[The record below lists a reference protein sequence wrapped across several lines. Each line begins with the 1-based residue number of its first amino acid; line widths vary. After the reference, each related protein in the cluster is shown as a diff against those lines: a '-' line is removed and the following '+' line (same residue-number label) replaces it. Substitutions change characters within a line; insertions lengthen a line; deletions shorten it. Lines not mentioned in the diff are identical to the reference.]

1 MVLEWVGMI
10 FFLIGICLLWS
21 APERLLG
28 LQIIAC
34 VFAGSAA
41 ISLPAVG
48 GATVAPALATLLIL
62 MFCVI
67 KFGHL
72 NNLFSAMAPGQAGF
86 WLLLLLVWSVF
97 SAIVMPRV
105 FAGDITV
112 ISMNRASMIPG
123 QLIPL
128 EALKPGSGNITQT
141 AYIAGELFVFAVAL
155 IFLRLE
161 NGPNSATKAI
171 MWLAGLNLLAASIDL
186 FGYYSGLGNLL
197 EPLQTANYAFMPEAS
212 FGSIK
217 RINGTFPE
225 ASAFAGFTLPVF
237 AFCYVLY
244 REKLWPRISGT
255 LALGNLF
262 ALLLATSSA
271 GYGGLAVYGLLVLS
285 GSFMSGLRRGGKTHL
300 GHYLILIACGV
311 LAVATLLTL
320 MPTVRE
326 QAWSIIEDTLLYKS
340 ESSSAMERGEWN
352 QISWYAFLDTWGL
365 GAGLGSARASSL
377 PMVMVSNLGLPGS
390 LLFMAFLYRVLFGKL
405 PEALDHTHRSIVTA
419 ARHAV
424 AAALILASLVASVFD
439 LGVLFYILCAISCSP
454 ALLYR
459 PVRNT
464 APTLHHP
471 LTKRA
476 AA

>member
-1 MVLEWVGMI
+1 MVLEWIGMVFFIVGV
-10 FFLIGICLLWS
+10 CLLWS

-62 MFCVI
+62 MFCVL

-86 WLLLLLVWSVF
+86 WLLMVLVWSVF
-97 SAIVMPRV
+97 SAIAMPRI
-105 FAGDITV
+105 FEGDVIV

-141 AYIAGELFVFAVAL
+141 TYIAGELFVFAVAL

-161 NGPNSATKAI
+161 GGLELATRAI
-171 MWLAGLNLLAASIDL
+171 LWLAGLNLLAAGIDL

-237 AFCYVLY
+237 AFCYILY
-244 REKLWPRISGT
+244 REKLWPRISGA
-255 LALGNLF
+255 LALGNLA

-271 GYGGLAVYGLLVLS
+271 GYGGLAVYGALVLL
-285 GSFMSGLRRGGKTHL
+285 GSFISGFRRGGKTYL
-300 GHYLILIACGV
+300 GHYVLLITCGLLAV
-311 LAVATLLTL
+311 LALLAL
-320 MPTVRE
+320 MPSVRE
-326 QAWSIIEDTLLYKS
+326 QAWSIFEDTLLYKS
-340 ESSSAMERGEWN
+340 ETASAIERGDWN
-352 QISWYAFLDTWGL
+352 NVSWHAFLDTWGL
-365 GAGLGSARASSL
+365 GTGLGSARASSL
-377 PMVMVSNLGLPGS
+377 PMVLVSNLGLPGS
-390 LLFMAFLYRVLFGKL
+390 LLFLAFLWRVLFGRL
-405 PEALDHTHRSIVTA
+405 PDELDKTHRNIIKA
-419 ARHAV
+419 ARHAIM
-424 AAALILASLVASVFD
+424 AALVLASLVASVFD

-459 PVRNT
+459 PEHN
-464 APTLHHP
+464 APPPLQHP
-471 LTKRA
+471 LAKRVMA
-476 AA
+476 